1 VILLGMEVGS
11 LGTNCY
17 IIGCEETLEAA
28 VIDPGGDAG
37 RILGELSRHNLKLSK
52 IINTH
57 GHVDHIGGNRKLKEE
72 SQAELIIHP
81 ADASML
87 TSSGRNLSLLS
98 GLAITGPAAD
108 RTVKEGDQI
117 KVGNTVTLD
126 VLETPGHTPGGISL
140 KLDMGEKVLIFVG
153 DTLFNG
159 SIGRTDFPGGSYR
172 QLIESIQQKLMVFPD
187 DTEVYP
193 GHGPGTTVGFEK
205 AQNPFLVD

>member
-1 VILLGMEVGS
+1 
-11 LGTNCY
+11 
-17 IIGCEETLEAA
+17 
-28 VIDPGGDAG
+28 
-37 RILGELSRHNLKLSK
+37 
-52 IINTH
+52 
-57 GHVDHIGGNRKLKEE
+57 
-72 SQAELIIHP
+72 
-81 ADASML
+81 ML

-126 VLETPGHTPGGISL
+126 VIETPGHTPGGISL
-140 KLDMGEKVLIFVG
+140 KLDVGEKVLIFVG

>member
-1 VILLGMEVGS
+1 MILLGMEVGS

-37 RILGELSRHNLKLSK
+37 RILSELSRHNLKLSK

-72 SQAELIIHP
+72 SQAELIIHT

-98 GLAITGPAAD
+98 GFAITGPAAD

-140 KLDMGEKVLIFVG
+140 KLDVGEKVLIFVG

-172 QLIESIQQKLMVFPD
+172 QLIESIQQKLMVLPD

-205 AQNPFLVD
+205 AHNPFLVD

>member
-1 VILLGMEVGS
+1 MILLGMEVGQ

-28 VIDPGGDAG
+28 VIDPGGDPG
-37 RILGELSRHNLKLSK
+37 RIMGELSRHNLKLSK

-72 SQAELIIHP
+72 TQAELIIHT

-98 GLAITGPAAD
+98 GFAINGPAAD
-108 RTVKEGDQI
+108 REVKEGDQI

-126 VLETPGHTPGGISL
+126 VIETPGHTPGGISL
-140 KLDMGEKVLIFVG
+140 KLDVGEKALIFVG

-172 QLIESIQQKLMVFPD
+172 QLIDSIKQKLMIYPD

-205 AQNPFLVD
+205 AHNPFLVD

>member
-1 VILLGMEVGS
+1 MILLGMEVGQ

-72 SQAELIIHP
+72 SQAELIIHT

-117 KVGNTVTLD
+117 KVGNTVTLE
-126 VLETPGHTPGGISL
+126 VIETPGHTPGGISL

>member
-1 VILLGMEVGS
+1 MILLGMEVGQ

-28 VIDPGGDAG
+28 VIDPGGDPG
-37 RILGELSRHNLKLSK
+37 RIMGELSRHNLKLSK

-72 SQAELIIHP
+72 TQAELIIHT

-98 GLAITGPAAD
+98 GFAINGPAAD
-108 RTVKEGDQI
+108 REVKEGDQI

-126 VLETPGHTPGGISL
+126 VIETPGHTPGGISL
-140 KLDMGEKVLIFVG
+140 KLDVGEKSLIFVG

-172 QLIESIQQKLMVFPD
+172 QLIDSIKQKLMIHPD

-205 AQNPFLVD
+205 AHNPFLVD

>member
-1 VILLGMEVGS
+1 MEVGA

-17 IIGCEETLEAA
+17 IIGCEETREAA
-28 VIDPGGDAG
+28 VIDPGGDPG

-72 SQAELIIHP
+72 SQAELIIHT
-81 ADASML
+81 ADAAML

-98 GLAITGPAAD
+98 GFAITGPAAD

-117 KVGNTVTLD
+117 KVGNTVTLE
-126 VLETPGHTPGGISL
+126 VIETPGHTPGGISL
-140 KLDMGEKVLIFVG
+140 KLDVGEKVLIFVG

-172 QLIESIQQKLMVFPD
+172 QLIDSIKQKLMVYPD
-187 DTEVYP
+187 DTEIYP

-205 AQNPFLVD
+205 THNPFLVD